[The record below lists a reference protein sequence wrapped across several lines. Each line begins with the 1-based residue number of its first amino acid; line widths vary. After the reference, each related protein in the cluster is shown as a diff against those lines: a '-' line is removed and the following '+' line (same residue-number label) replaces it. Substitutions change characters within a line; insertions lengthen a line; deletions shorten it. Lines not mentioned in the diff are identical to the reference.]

1 MDIIMVK
8 IKPIRAFRPKD
19 VKYFAIPPYDIIEK
33 EEELELKK
41 NPKSSIHLILPEGEG
56 EQVYSNAQKEMERLI
71 DEEIIVQEEEPSIYV
86 YRQESEEFGHEGII
100 TGVDIRDYDEERI
113 KIHEFTREKPL
124 ADRTAHVTATRMNT
138 GLVWNAYKQNNSI
151 QNLINKVK
159 RDKPVYDF
167 EAYGYRNLLW
177 KVSKEKMLNK
187 FQEVFAQV
195 DIYIADG
202 HHRIASAA
210 AYHKIRAEQAGTSY
224 IENANWN
231 YVMLYLASDHQVRI
245 LPYNR
250 VIRKLPMEA
259 TEFLKKLGETFTIE
273 VVDGEFAPT
282 QKHEIGM
289 FLGNTWYKLTPKQME
304 FENYIDGLDV
314 SILQNHILDPVL
326 GIKDIRKSDNIF
338 FIGGLT
344 ASQSGEMSK
353 YVTDE
358 GNAIFFSL
366 YPVSMQDIEI
376 VADQKGV
383 MPPKSTWFDPKLLT
397 GLVFNPL
404 F

>member
-1 MDIIMVK
+1 MVK
-8 IKPIRAFRPKD
+8 IRPIRAFRPKE
-19 VKYFAIPPYDIIEK
+19 VNSFVIPPYDIIEK

-41 NPKSSIHLILPEGEG
+41 NPKSSIHVILPEGEG
-56 EQVYSNAQKEMERLI
+56 EEIYSNAQKEMERLI
-71 DEEIIVQEEEPSIYV
+71 DEEIIVQDESPSIYI

-124 ADRTAHVTATRMNT
+124 ADRTAHVTATRMNS
-138 GLVWNAYKQNNSI
+138 GLVWNAYRQNGSI
-151 QNLINKVK
+151 QRLIEKVK
-159 RDKPVYDF
+159 RSKPVYDF
-167 EAYGYRNLLW
+167 EAYGYRNILW
-177 KVSKEKMLNK
+177 QVSKENLIKK
-187 FQEVFAQV
+187 FQDAFSEVP
-195 DIYIADG
+195 IYIADG

-210 AYHKIRAEQAGTSY
+210 VYHKIRAEQAGSPY
-224 IENANWN
+224 VENANWN

-250 VIRKLPMEA
+250 VIRKLPMESN
-259 TEFLKKLGETFTIE
+259 EFLKKMVESFTIE
-273 VVDGEFAPT
+273 VVDGDFTP
-282 QKHEIGM
+282 QKKHAIGM
-289 FLGNTWYKLTPKQME
+289 FLGNTWYKLSSKQEE
-304 FENYIDGLDV
+304 FENFIDGLDV
-314 SILQNHILDPVL
+314 SILQNKILDPLL
-326 GIKDIRKSDNIF
+326 GIQDIRKSDNIF
-338 FIGGLT
+338 FVGGVT
-344 ASQSGEMSK
+344 NPQEMSK
-353 YVTDE
+353 YVTEKD
-358 GNAIFFSL
+358 NVIFFSL

>member
-1 MDIIMVK
+1 MQSFA
-8 IKPIRAFRPKD
+8 IKPYD
-19 VKYFAIPPYDIIEK
+19 VIEK

-41 NPKSSIHLILPEGEG
+41 NPKSAIHAILPEGEG
-56 EQVYSNAQKEMERLI
+56 EEVYSNAQKEMEHLI
-71 DEEIIVQEEEPSIYV
+71 DEEIIVQDKEPSIYI
-86 YRQESEEFGHEGII
+86 YRQESESFSHEGII

-113 KIHEFTREKPL
+113 KIHEYTREKPL
-124 ADRTAHVTATRMNT
+124 ANRTAHVTATRMNT
-138 GLVWNAYKQNNSI
+138 GLVWNAYKQNPAI
-151 QNLINKVK
+151 QKLINKVK
-159 RDKPVYDF
+159 KTKPEFDF
-167 EAYGYRNLLW
+167 NAYGYRNLLW
-177 KVSKEKMLNK
+177 KVSKEKLIKK
-187 FQEVFAQV
+187 FQEAFAPL

-210 AYHKIRAEQAGTSY
+210 AYHKKRAEQAGTPY
-224 IENANWN
+224 VENANWN

-250 VIRKLPMEA
+250 VIRELPMEA
-259 TEFLKKLGETFTIE
+259 TDFLKKVGETFSIE
-273 VVDGEFAPT
+273 VVDGVFSPN

-289 FLGNTWYKLTPKQME
+289 FLGNTWYRLSPKQLE

-314 SILQNHILDPVL
+314 SILQNHILDPIL

-338 FIGGLT
+338 FVGGLART
-344 ASQSGEMSK
+344 ESKEMSR
-353 YVTDE
+353 YVTE
-358 GNAIFFSL
+358 KGNAIFFSL
-366 YPVSMQDIEI
+366 YPVSMKDIEI

-397 GLVFNPL
+397 GLLFNPL

>member
-1 MDIIMVK
+1 MVK
-8 IKPIRAFRPKD
+8 LKPIRAFRPKD
-19 VKYFAIPPYDIIEK
+19 VESFVIPPYDVIEK

-41 NPKSSIHLILPEGEG
+41 NPKSSIHVILPEGEG
-56 EQVYSNAQKEMERLI
+56 EEIYKTAQSEMERLI
-71 DEEIIVQEEEPSIYV
+71 DEGILVQDEEPSIYI

-100 TGVDIRDYDEERI
+100 TGVDIRDYDEGRI
-113 KIHEFTREKPL
+113 KIHEYTREKPL

-138 GLVWNAYKQNNSI
+138 GLVWNAYKRNNSI
-151 QNLINKVK
+151 QKLINKVK
-159 RDKPVYDF
+159 KAKPDF
-167 EAYGYRNLLW
+167 DFVAYGYRNLLW
-177 KVSKEKMLNK
+177 KVSSEKLLKK
-187 FQEVFAQV
+187 FQEVFSDV

-210 AYHKIRAEQAGTSY
+210 AYQKIRAKKAETPY
-224 IENANWN
+224 VEKANWN

-250 VIRKLPMEA
+250 VIRRLPMET
-259 TEFLKKLGETFTIE
+259 TEFLKKLGETFNLE
-273 VVDGEFAPT
+273 VVDGEFVPN

-289 FLGNTWYKLTPKQME
+289 FLGNTWYKLTPKQTE

-314 SILQNHILDPVL
+314 SILQHLILDPIL

-338 FIGGLT
+338 FVGGLT
-344 ASQSGEMSK
+344 RFESKEMSN
-353 YVTDE
+353 YVSED

-366 YPVSMQDIEI
+366 YPVSMEDIEI

>member
-1 MDIIMVK
+1 MVK
-8 IKPIRAFRPKD
+8 LKPIRAFRPKD
-19 VKYFAIPPYDIIEK
+19 VKSFAIKPYDVIEK

-41 NPKSSIHLILPEGEG
+41 NPKSSIHVILPNGDGDE
-56 EQVYSNAQKEMERLI
+56 VYTNARKEMERLI
-71 DEEIIVQEEEPSIYV
+71 DEEIIVQDKNPSIYI
-86 YRQESEEFGHEGII
+86 YRQESEDFGHEGII

-138 GLVWNAYKQNNSI
+138 GLVWTAYKENKEI
-151 QNLINKVK
+151 QKLITKAK
-159 RDKPVYDF
+159 RAKPVFDF
-167 EAYGYRNLLW
+167 DAYGYRNILW
-177 KVSKEKMLNK
+177 QITNLKLVKK
-187 FQEVFAQV
+187 FQNAFSDVP
-195 DIYIADG
+195 IYIADG

-210 AYHKIRAEQAGTSY
+210 AYHKIRAKQAGKPY
-224 IENANWN
+224 VENANWN

-250 VIRKLPMEA
+250 VIRELPMEA
-259 TEFLKKLGETFTIE
+259 NEFLKKLGENFSLEI
-273 VVDGEFAPT
+273 VDGDFAPH

-289 FLGNTWYKLTPKQME
+289 YLGNSWYKLTPLKE
-304 FENYIDGLDV
+304 DFDNFIDELDV
-314 SILQNHILDPVL
+314 SILQNMILDPIL

-338 FIGGLT
+338 FVGGVT
-344 ASQSGEMSK
+344 NPAEMSS
-353 YVTDE
+353 YVSE
-358 GNAIFFSL
+358 QGNAIFFSL

>member
-1 MDIIMVK
+1 MVK
-8 IKPIRAFRPKD
+8 IRPIRGFRPINASS
-19 VKYFAIPPYDIIEK
+19 FAIPPYDIIEK
-33 EEELELKK
+33 PEELELKK
-41 NPKSSIHLILPEGEG
+41 NAKSSIHAILPEGQGDE
-56 EQVYSNAQKEMERLI
+56 VYSNAQKELERLI
-71 DEEIIVQEEEPSIYV
+71 DEEIIIQDKEPSIYI

-124 ADRTAHVTATRMNT
+124 ADRTAHVTASRMNT

-151 QNLINKVK
+151 QRLINKVK
-159 RDKPVYDF
+159 KSKPVFDF
-167 EAYGYRNLLW
+167 EAYGYRNILW
-177 KVSKEKMLNK
+177 KVSKEKMIQK
-187 FQEVFAQV
+187 FQETFSNV

-210 AYHKIRAEQAGTSY
+210 AYHKIRAEQAGVPY
-224 IENANWN
+224 VENANWN

-250 VIRKLPMEA
+250 VIRKLPMDSN
-259 TEFLKKLGETFTIE
+259 EFLKKLGDNFSIE
-273 VVDGEFAPT
+273 VVDGNFTPQ

-289 FLGNTWYKLTPKQME
+289 YLGNTWYKLTPTQTD
-304 FENYIDGLDV
+304 FEDFIDGLDV
-314 SILQNHILDPVL
+314 SILQNKILSPIL
-326 GIKDIRKSDNIF
+326 GIQDIRKSDNIF
-338 FIGGLT
+338 FVGGLT
-344 ASQSGEMSK
+344 APEEISK
-353 YVTDE
+353 YVTE
-358 GNAIFFSL
+358 KGNAIFFSL
-366 YPVSMQDIEI
+366 YPVSMQDIEV

>member
-1 MDIIMVK
+1 PD
-8 IKPIRAFRPKD
+8 
-19 VKYFAIPPYDIIEK
+19 
-33 EEELELKK
+33 
-41 NPKSSIHLILPEGEG
+41 GEG
-56 EQVYSNAQKEMERLI
+56 DEVYANAKKEMERLI
-71 DEEIIVQEEEPSIYV
+71 DEEIILQDKESSIYI

-113 KIHEFTREKPL
+113 KIHEYTREKPL

-138 GLVWNAYKQNNSI
+138 GLVWNAYKQNAAI
-151 QNLINKVK
+151 QKLINKVK
-159 RDKPVYDF
+159 KTKPVFDF
-167 EAYGYRNLLW
+167 KAYGYRNILW
-177 KVSKEKMLNK
+177 KISQEKFIKK
-187 FQEVFAQV
+187 FQEAFAPV

-210 AYHKIRAEQAGTSY
+210 AYHKKKAEQAETPY
-224 IENANWN
+224 VENANWN

-250 VIRKLPMEA
+250 VIRELPMEA
-259 TEFLKKLGETFTIE
+259 TEFLKKLGETFSIE
-273 VVDGEFAPT
+273 VVDGKFSPN

-289 FLGNTWYKLTPKQME
+289 FLGNTWYKLTPKKLE
-304 FENYIDGLDV
+304 FENFINGLDV
-314 SILQNHILDPVL
+314 SILQNHILDPIL

-338 FIGGLT
+338 FVGGLART
-344 ASQSGEMSK
+344 ESNEMSK
-353 YVTDE
+353 YVIE
-358 GNAIFFSL
+358 KGNAIFFSL
-366 YPVSMQDIEI
+366 YPVSMKDIEI